1 VVWHIFLKTHTKN
14 LCLKLTFSCELHLSL
29 KTWLTVTPLIRV
41 HASLPTSNVHGFMP
55 PYPPQLLMG
64 SCLPTHLKCLWVHAS
79 LPTTNVYVFMP
90 PYPPQM
96 FMGSCLPTHRKRL
109 WVHASLPTSNVYG
122 FMPPYLPHIQYIR
135 TLSVNIKFICT
146 SFRNRQNSE
155 HWASFSGLFR
165 SECK

>member
-1 VVWHIFLKTHTKN
+1 MCLFVVWHIFLKTHTKN

-41 HASLPTSNVHGFMP
+41 HASLPTS
-55 PYPPQLLMG
+55 
-64 SCLPTHLKCLWVHAS
+64 
-79 LPTTNVYVFMP
+79 NVYVFMP